1 MQPQRDPEDVRYWP
15 QKDGGTGFHR
25 GPGNPRYQYS
35 ALRDRDQHRNLVT
48 DHTVTLPSIVAMS
61 ADVPQDYTPD
71 TVRSR
76 ARAALVLAIKRASD
90 TLSDEANELKLNEL
104 APTMAALGR
113 ISGVAVEEQKTGDI
127 RIHIVRDQPPPSD
140 ATPPHALRE
149 VAPAKDIGTHD
160 LASPDA
166 MPALPASTSSHPH
179 VSREVGD
186 VSVCDDARYVIEDGR

>member
-1 MQPQRDPEDVRYWP
+1 
-15 QKDGGTGFHR
+15 
-25 GPGNPRYQYS
+25 
-35 ALRDRDQHRNLVT
+35 
-48 DHTVTLPSIVAMS
+48 MS
-61 ADVPQDYTPD
+61 ADLPQDYTPD

-160 LASPDA
+160 LAPA
-166 MPALPASTSSHPH
+166 TQPIALPSPVAASPH
-179 VSREVGD
+179 ASREGGD
-186 VSVCDDARYVIEDGR
+186 VTAYDAIGYDDGA